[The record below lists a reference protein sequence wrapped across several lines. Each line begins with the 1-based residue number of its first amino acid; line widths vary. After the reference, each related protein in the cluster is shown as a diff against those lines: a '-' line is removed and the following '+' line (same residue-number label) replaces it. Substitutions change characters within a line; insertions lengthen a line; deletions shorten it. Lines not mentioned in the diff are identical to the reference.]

1 MGVGGAD
8 WRKTC
13 CLAGNDTYTI
23 TRGIISASTALSL
36 RFLSGCFLAVGIAGH
51 GHIISLD
58 TLLSCCLC
66 LNPSISAD
74 CFNHQTRSLIL
85 ADYVVVYLDHGLD
98 SPYHHDW
105 RGRWFDMSKKHDLNL
120 ESLSP
125 SALQSCYI
133 LPPKARSP
141 QAQAPEKRA
150 EVEKLGCQPV
160 YMIPVPQ
167 TPDSRP
173 RHVSG
178 ERKSPHI
185 RADI

>member
-1 MGVGGAD
+1 MNVGGAD

-36 RFLSGCFLAVGIAGH
+36 RFLSGCFLAVGVARH

-58 TLLSCCLC
+58 TRLSCCLR

-98 SPYHHDW
+98 SPYHRDW
-105 RGRWFDMSKKHDLNL
+105 RGRWFDMSKKHDVNP

-125 SALQSCYI
+125 SALQSFYI

-141 QAQAPEKRA
+141 QAQAPGKKGGGGKAWLSAR
-150 EVEKLGCQPV
+150 LHDPS
-160 YMIPVPQ
+160 P
-167 TPDSRP
+167 PDP
-173 RHVSG
+173 
-178 ERKSPHI
+178 
-185 RADI
+185 

>member
-36 RFLSGCFLAVGIAGH
+36 RFLSGCFLAVGVARH

-58 TLLSCCLC
+58 TRLSCCLR

-98 SPYHHDW
+98 SPYHRDW
-105 RGRWFDMSKKHDLNL
+105 RGRWFDMSKKHDVNP

-125 SALQSCYI
+125 SALQSFYI

-141 QAQAPEKRA
+141 QAQAPGKKGGGGKAWLSAR
-150 EVEKLGCQPV
+150 LHDPS
-160 YMIPVPQ
+160 P
-167 TPDSRP
+167 PDP
-173 RHVSG
+173 
-178 ERKSPHI
+178 
-185 RADI
+185 